1 MQRDVS
7 LVRLLAGCALL
18 LGVAAWGARSSAMP
32 GATRDAVAASGT
44 ARDPPFTFTARRIGP
59 SMRARMTGS
68 SWRPGC
74 PVALSDLR
82 LLRIGYWG
90 FDRRAHV
97 GRMIV
102 AASAVDPVRR
112 AFEEL
117 FGERFPDPA
126 DAPDRRLRRQR
137 PRVDRGRQHLRVQLP
152 EGHGFVALLR
162 ARVRPL
168 PSTSTRSRTRTS
180 IPTGPPST
188 GRRAPTWTAHGT
200 GAAWPTAA
208 ASSRGRSPAS
218 GGPGE
223 ASGSRRRRPTS
234 STSPRR
240 AVSGRYG
247 VAVSSVSSVS
257 SAGASAPAAAS
268 TRRSALESART

>member
-18 LGVAAWGARSSAMP
+18 LGVAAWGAGGSSAMP

-44 ARDPPFTFTARRIGP
+44 AGDPPFTFTARRIGP

-117 FGERFPDPA
+117 FGERFPI
-126 DAPDRRLRRQR
+126 RRMRLIDDYDGSDHAS
-137 PRVDRGRQHLRVQLP
+137 DRGRQHLRVQLP

-162 ARVRPL
+162 ARVRPRHRRQPDSEPVRLSRRDHRPPGVAPL
-168 PSTSTRSRTRTS
+168 P
-180 IPTGPPST
+180 GPLT
-188 GRRAPTWTAHGT
+188 APARHGL
-200 GAAWPTAA
+200 P
-208 ASSRGRSPAS
+208 
-218 GGPGE
+218 
-223 ASGSRRRRPTS
+223 RRRPRAGVH
-234 STSPRR
+234 PRR
-240 AVSGRYG
+240 VVLGRRVEAAVGDRLPALLLDG
-247 VAVSSVSSVS
+247 
-257 SAGASAPAAAS
+257 PLAAATAS
-268 TRRSALESART
+268 R